1 MKVRS
6 FGKVNLGLEV
16 VGRRP
21 DGYHDIRT
29 LFQTIDLAD
38 ELEFE
43 PAADGTLRLEGDD
56 PSIPWDAANLIH
68 RTARLLRERT
78 GSVRGA
84 LIRVRK
90 RVPPGKGLG
99 GGSANAAVTL
109 LALNALWGLSLGLE
123 ALAGLALSAGSDVP
137 YFLHGG
143 LCLGEGRGE
152 ALTALP
158 DLPPTACLLVFP
170 PYEISTAE
178 VYAGFAPF
186 LTSGAK
192 DSKIMRFLDTG
203 DFGLLE
209 NDLEKV
215 VLQRNP
221 ELDALKRSLME
232 GGASL
237 AMVSGSGSAVYGLFP
252 ERDKALAV
260 REKLGGKS
268 TAVLTETLPRDGY
281 RTRVGAGA

>member
-1 MKVRS
+1 VNVRS

-16 VGRRP
+16 VRRRP

-29 LFQTIDLAD
+29 LFQTVDLSD
-38 ELEFE
+38 ELTFE
-43 PAADGTLRLEGDD
+43 PAADGALRLEGDD
-56 PSIPWDAANLIH
+56 PSIAWDATNLIH
-68 RTARLLRERT
+68 RAARILREKT
-78 GSVRGA
+78 GCALGA
-84 LIRVRK
+84 SIGVRK

-109 LALNALWGLSLGLE
+109 LALNALWGLGLSLDE
-123 ALAGLALSAGSDVP
+123 LAGPALSTGSDVP
-137 YFLHGG
+137 YFLRGG

-158 DLPPTACLLVFP
+158 DLPPVSCLLVFP

-178 VYAGFAPF
+178 VYAGFGPF

-221 ELDALKRSLME
+221 ELDALKRFLKD

-237 AMVSGSGSAVYGLFP
+237 AMVSGSGSAVFGLFP
-252 ERDKALAV
+252 EKDKALAA
-260 REKLGGKS
+260 RERLGGKS

>member
-1 MKVRS
+1 MNVRS

-16 VGRRP
+16 VRKRP

-29 LFQTIDLAD
+29 LFQTIDIAD
-38 ELEFE
+38 ELAFE
-43 PAADGTLRLEGDD
+43 PAAEGTLRLEGDD
-56 PSIPWDAANLIH
+56 PSIAWDATNLIAK
-68 RTARLLRERT
+68 TARLLRERT
-78 GSVRGA
+78 GCVQGA
-84 LIRVRK
+84 AIRVRK

-109 LALNALWGLSLGLE
+109 LALDALWGLGLGRE
-123 ALAGLALSAGSDVP
+123 ELASLALSAGSDVP

-152 ALTALP
+152 ALTALA
-158 DLPPTACLLVFP
+158 DLPPLACLLVFP

-178 VYAGFAPF
+178 VYAGFGPF
-186 LTSGAK
+186 LTSGPK

-221 ELDALKRSLME
+221 ELDALKRFLKEE
-232 GGASL
+232 GAPL

-252 ERDKALAV
+252 EKDKALAA